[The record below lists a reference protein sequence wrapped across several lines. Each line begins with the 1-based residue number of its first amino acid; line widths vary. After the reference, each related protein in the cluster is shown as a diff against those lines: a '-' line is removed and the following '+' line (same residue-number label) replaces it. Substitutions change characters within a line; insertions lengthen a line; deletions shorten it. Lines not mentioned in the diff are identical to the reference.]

1 MGLKQVSF
9 VKRSSLS
16 KRVPYQ
22 RFHCILTLAH
32 FAAFVDGEFGDRLSG
47 RGHKRHLPRKAHA
60 LTAKMFFDFDNNL
73 LNKLLLLL
81 FKRKHAQQ
89 TH

>member
-1 MGLKQVSF
+1 MSF

-22 RFHCILTLAH
+22 RFHCILMLAH
-32 FAAFVDGEFGDRLSG
+32 FAAFLLMESLATELSG
-47 RGHKRHLPRKAHA
+47 RGHNKRHLPRKAHA

-73 LNKLLLLL
+73 LKKLLLLL
-81 FKRKHAQQ
+81 FKRKHAKQ